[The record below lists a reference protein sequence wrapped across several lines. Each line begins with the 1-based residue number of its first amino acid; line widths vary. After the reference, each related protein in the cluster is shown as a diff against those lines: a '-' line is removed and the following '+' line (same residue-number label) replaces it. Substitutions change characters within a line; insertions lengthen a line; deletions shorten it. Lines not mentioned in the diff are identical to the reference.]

1 MTTALTLIT
10 DALIEIGAHDLGQS
24 VPAEDAALGLRYLN
38 RIMERW
44 SNSPAMFPVLPEI
57 SIPMTGAASYT
68 IGPTGDV
75 VSARPLRV
83 DRATFFSGGVEY
95 GVNVLSRAEWD
106 AISVKDVA
114 GGPVSGIWFDAA
126 NTNARVYVYPK
137 ASEGTLKLD
146 APTLLGTFASTSSA
160 LDLPAG
166 YESAIVL
173 TLASDLAGAFQRPLT
188 PDLRV
193 RTAGAVR
200 VLKRTNTEP
209 LLVSTGLMTAEDF
222 EVERGY

>member
-44 SNSPAMFPVLPEI
+44 SNSPSMFPVLPET
-57 SIPMTGAASYT
+57 SVPMNGAASYT
-68 IGPTGDV
+68 IGPAGNV
-75 VSARPLRV
+75 VSARPLRI
-83 DRATFFSGGVEY
+83 DRATFVLGDVEY
-95 GVNVLSRAEWD
+95 PVNVLSRQEWD
-106 AISVKDVA
+106 AIAVKDVTGA
-114 GGPVSGIWFDAA
+114 PVSDIWYDAA

-137 ASEGTLKLD
+137 AASGTLKLD
-146 APTLLGTFASTSSA
+146 APTLLGTFASTSTV

-166 YESAIVL
+166 YESALVL
-173 TLASDLAGAFQRPLT
+173 TLASDLAGAFQRPVT

-200 VLKRTNTEP
+200 VLKRTNSEP
-209 LLVSTGLMTAEDF
+209 LLVSPGLTGSQEF
-222 EVERGY
+222 EIERGY

>member
-44 SNSPAMFPVLPEI
+44 SNSPGMFPVLPET
-57 SIPMTGAASYT
+57 SVPMNGAASYT

-75 VSARPLRV
+75 VSARPLRI
-83 DRATFFSGGVEY
+83 DRATFVLGDVEY
-95 GVNVLSRAEWD
+95 PVNVLSRQEWD
-106 AISVKDVA
+106 SIAVKDVTGA
-114 GGPVSGIWFDAA
+114 PVSDIWYDAA

-137 ASEGTLKLD
+137 ADTGTLKLD
-146 APTLLGTFASTSSA
+146 APTLLGTFAGTSST
-160 LDLPAG
+160 LELPAG
-166 YESAIVL
+166 YESALVL
-173 TLASDLAGAFQRPLT
+173 TLASDLAGAFQRPVT

-200 VLKRTNTEP
+200 VLKRTNSEP
-209 LLVSTGLMTAEDF
+209 LLVSPGLTGSQEF
-222 EVERGY
+222 EIERGY